1 MEGVKCNQAI
11 EQCLCPRS
19 DTMNITRSHCPIS
32 DSSWLKIFFNRNQ
45 GNKTMVYIIFTYKLY
60 KKYLHP
66 NTILY
71 LHPTYSF
78 GIYVINILNYICNLE
93 TYNIN
98 TC

>member
-32 DSSWLKIFFNRNQ
+32 

-78 GIYVINILNYICNLE
+78 GIYVINTLNYICNLG

-98 TC
+98 TS

>member
-1 MEGVKCNQAI
+1 
-11 EQCLCPRS
+11 
-19 DTMNITRSHCPIS
+19 
-32 DSSWLKIFFNRNQ
+32 
-45 GNKTMVYIIFTYKLY
+45 MVYIIFTYKLY